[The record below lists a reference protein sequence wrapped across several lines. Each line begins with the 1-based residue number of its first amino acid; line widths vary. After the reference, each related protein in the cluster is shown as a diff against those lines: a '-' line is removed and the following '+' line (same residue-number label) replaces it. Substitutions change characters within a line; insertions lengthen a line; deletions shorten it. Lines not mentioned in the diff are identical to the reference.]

1 MKQYVDLH
9 LHTTCSD
16 GKKTP
21 SEVLDIVRKKNLVAF
36 SITDH
41 DSLDGYFA
49 VRKLLKQGDPELIPG
64 VEFSVSFEGG
74 DLHLLAYDF
83 DPDDK
88 AINERLSH
96 FQVNRNKRA
105 QLMVK
110 KLNELGLNISFEM
123 VEKFADGASVGR
135 PHVAQ
140 AIYESGAVKEYE
152 MAFAKYIGNDK
163 PGYVPKTNFSPQEAM
178 DLIKNANGVAIMAHP
193 VIDNNER
200 FIEMMVKYGL
210 DGIEVYHPYHKQR
223 DTDRL
228 KSLAE
233 RFRLI
238 VSGGSDYH
246 GRENRY
252 GFIGSQKVPVSCFE
266 NIRRITQ
273 KRRESN

>member
-21 SEVLDIVRKKNLVAF
+21 EELLDIVRQKNLVAF
-36 SITDH
+36 SVTDH

-49 VRKLLKQGDPELIPG
+49 VKELLQPGDPELIPG

-74 DLHLLAYDF
+74 DLHLLAYAF
-83 DPDDK
+83 DPDNK
-88 AINERLSH
+88 TLNESLKQ

-105 QLMVK
+105 QLMVER
-110 KLNELGLNISFEM
+110 LNELGVNITFEM
-123 VEKFADGASVGR
+123 VEKFAEGASIGR

-140 AIYESGAVKEYE
+140 AIFESGAVKEYE
-152 MAFAKYIGNDK
+152 TAFIKYIGNHK

-178 DLIKNANGVAIMAHP
+178 KLIRDSKGVAILAHP
-193 VIDNNER
+193 VIENNER
-200 FIEMMVKYGL
+200 FIEMMVKCGM
-210 DGIEVYHPYHKQR
+210 DGIEVYHPYHKQG

-228 KSLAE
+228 KSVAE

-246 GRENRY
+246 GRENRF
-252 GFIGSQKVPVSCFE
+252 GSIGSQKVPASCLE
-266 NIRRITQ
+266 NIKKIAQ